1 LKKIKEVDEIFE
13 NVNKANHESDENS
26 KSLRISI
33 DTKSHLKLG
42 EFSRN
47 GKARDLEPKKAPDH
61 EMKPSGSFV
70 PFRILDVL
78 SPELAIIFGTS
89 NETSDFICDCLEL
102 WGEQNKEK
110 YAHIIQLVINLD
122 NGPQLFSNRTQF
134 IRRMVEFSKKAGIE
148 IRLVYYPPYHS
159 KYNPIER
166 CWEILE
172 NHWNGGLLDS
182 ISKAVG
188 WAGSMTWKGI
198 KPVVHVLEKVYG
210 TAVSLTKKELKPY
223 LSKLKR
229 SLTLPKLDVC
239 INSIN
244 R

>member
-1 LKKIKEVDEIFE
+1 MI
-13 NVNKANHESDENS
+13 
-26 KSLRISI
+26 
-33 DTKSHLKLG
+33 
-42 EFSRN
+42 
-47 GKARDLEPKKAPDH
+47 
-61 EMKPSGSFV
+61 
-70 PFRILDVL
+70 
-78 SPELAIIFGTS
+78 
-89 NETSDFICDCLEL
+89 
-102 WGEQNKEK
+102 
-110 YAHIIQLVINLD
+110 
-122 NGPQLFSNRTQF
+122 
-134 IRRMVEFSKKAGIE
+134 EFSKKAGIE